1 MRYNKSVQMHNS
13 YKDSKMKQQQ
23 RMKDAIRDAHI
34 DLLVATDEAEME
46 DFYAG
51 PGKKFSAEE
60 KDILEDLIKKAKRS
74 LLEIS
79 IFLSTTA

>member
-1 MRYNKSVQMHNS
+1 
-13 YKDSKMKQQQ
+13 MKQQQ

-60 KDILEDLIKKAKRS
+60 KDILEELITKAKRS

-79 IFLSTTA
+79 IFLNTSL